1 MQPRDQMS
9 DLIDHRSLEKS
20 CFWLTWYYRD
30 GLRTTPEICSK
41 AFPPLLMLCSC
52 WRGSLKYQSLQF
64 SHGPVS
70 ESGIYF
76 EISGLGEES
85 GSGGHTALPG
95 LFEQKGGPPEKNFI
109 SYPFNFPVTSSSSRC
124 WPALA
129 LESTRSKSVPPAAYS
144 IAIT

>member
-1 MQPRDQMS
+1 MS

-20 CFWLTWYYRD
+20 CFWPTWYYRD

-64 SHGPVS
+64 SHGPVN

-85 GSGGHTALPG
+85 GSGGRTALPG
-95 LFEQKGGPPEKNFI
+95 LFEQKGGPPEKRFDII
-109 SYPFNFPVTSSSSRC
+109 SC
-124 WPALA
+124 
-129 LESTRSKSVPPAAYS
+129 
-144 IAIT
+144 